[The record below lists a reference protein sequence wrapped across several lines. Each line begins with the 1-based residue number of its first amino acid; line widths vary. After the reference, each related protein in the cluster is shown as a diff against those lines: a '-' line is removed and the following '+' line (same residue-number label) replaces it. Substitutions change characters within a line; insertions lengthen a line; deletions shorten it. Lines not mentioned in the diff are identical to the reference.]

1 MKGLEL
7 SELFYLEVVKK
18 LIEHYFPSLRHNY
31 AAGLIGYGSDV
42 LGNDDVLSKD
52 HEWGPR
58 CHIWLTNE
66 DYNFFAS
73 EIDKMLQD
81 QLPMSYLGHKT
92 RFVFNE
98 EFGALVTTDEKEN
111 SFHHVAVTTV
121 ERHLELQ
128 FGLSKKISN
137 PNKYNLTD
145 IEWLCIPEQKLLELT
160 RGKIFEDPI
169 GEITEVRKDFLYYNE
184 EVWKYKMLYC
194 WREIHNYA
202 LIPLCYKRGQVISG
216 KIVLSRVVENI
227 IRLVYLYNRKYYPG
241 YMKWFSYE
249 FYKLPVLANEV
260 GVKLE
265 ECLTTEDV
273 VKIVSIIED
282 IAMKLLME
290 HNRLEVT
297 PYVEFGNNVS
307 GRGLVN
313 ISVWNVCRML
323 QENITSELKHL
334 NIGGSCDQW
343 ITNSDILVWSEQFMK
358 VKDLYLNS
366 KTHNRDGIGDLIV

>member
-7 SELFYLEVVKK
+7 SELFYFEVVKK
-18 LIEHYFPSLRHNY
+18 LIEQNFPTLRNNY

-42 LGNDDVLSKD
+42 LGNDDVLSTD

-58 CHIWLTNE
+58 CHIWLKTE
-66 DYNFFAS
+66 DYNCFADKM
-73 EIDKMLQD
+73 DKMLQD
-81 QLPMSYLGHKT
+81 QLPMIYCEYKT

-98 EFGALVTTDEKEN
+98 EFGALVTTNEKEN
-111 SFHHVAVTTV
+111 SFHHVAITTV

-128 FGLSKKISN
+128 FGLSRRGSN
-137 PNKYNLTD
+137 ANKYYLSD

-160 RGKIFEDPI
+160 RGKIFEDSV
-169 GEITEVRKDFLYYNE
+169 GEITEVRKDFQYYNE
-184 EVWKYKMLYC
+184 NVWKYKMLYC
-194 WREIHNYA
+194 WREIHNFA

-249 FYKLPVLANEV
+249 FYRLPVLAKDI

-265 ECLTTEDV
+265 ECLAAEDIL
-273 VKIVSIIED
+273 KIVSIIEY
-282 IAMKLLME
+282 IAVELINE
-290 HNRLEVT
+290 HNKLRVT
-297 PYVEFGNNVS
+297 PYVEFDKNIS

-323 QENITSELKHL
+323 QENVTSELKHL

-343 ITNSDILVWSEQFMK
+343 ITNCDILVWSEQFMK
-358 VKDLYLNS
+358 VKDMYLNN
-366 KTHNRDGIGDLIV
+366 KTHTRDRIGDLIV